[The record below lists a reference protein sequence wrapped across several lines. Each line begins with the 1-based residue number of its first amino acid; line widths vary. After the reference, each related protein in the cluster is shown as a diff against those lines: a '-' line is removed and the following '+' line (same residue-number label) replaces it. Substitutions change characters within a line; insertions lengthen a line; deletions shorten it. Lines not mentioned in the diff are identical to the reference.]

1 MMLHET
7 IPLSVLFL
15 LRGGGLK
22 QFWKFRWRGGGGS
35 KTVPSVR
42 GVRIFSGIT
51 QYLIT
56 CIFFFSSVLILFMA
70 QSGARMP
77 IKINNSL

>member
-1 MMLHET
+1 MGGGSLNLE
-7 IPLSVLFL
+7 I
-15 LRGGGLK
+15 LRGEGLK
-22 QFWKFRWRGGGGS
+22 QFWKFRWKRGVQ

-51 QYLIT
+51 QYIT
-56 CIFFFSSVLILFMA
+56 ISNHMYFFFSSVLILFMA

-77 IKINNSL
+77 IKINNRL